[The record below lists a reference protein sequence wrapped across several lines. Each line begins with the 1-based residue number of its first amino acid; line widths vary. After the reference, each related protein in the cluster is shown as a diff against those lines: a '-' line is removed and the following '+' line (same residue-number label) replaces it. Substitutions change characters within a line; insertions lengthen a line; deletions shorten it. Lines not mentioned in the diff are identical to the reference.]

1 VLSSRL
7 VLIGPRG
14 SGKSTVGRILAA
26 KLGWSFID
34 ADEYLET
41 AAGRTIAAIFK
52 EEGEAGFRD
61 REASVLADLCGLDNI
76 VVASGGGVVLR
87 PANRARLRQAGY
99 VVWLQIHPETAF
111 SRLQADPTTASR
123 RPNLTLLGG
132 LEELRAI
139 SAEREPMYRESA
151 DFALD
156 VSALSPE
163 AAANAILAAC
173 RSRFPPSSGLSSS
186 SSSA

>member
-1 VLSSRL
+1 MLSSRL

-14 SGKSTVGRILAA
+14 SGKTTVGRILAA

-41 AAGRTIAAIFK
+41 TAGRSITAVFA
-52 EEGEAGFRD
+52 EEAESGFRD
-61 REASVLADLCGLDNI
+61 REAAALADLCGLTNTVI
-76 VVASGGGVVLR
+76 ATGGGVVLR
-87 PANRARLRQAGY
+87 SANRALLRQAGS
-99 VVWLQIHPETAF
+99 VVWLDTDAETAF

-132 LEELRAI
+132 LEELRALI
-139 SAEREPMYRESA
+139 AEREPMYRESA

-163 AAANAILAAC
+163 AAADAILAAC
-173 RSRFPPSSGLSSS
+173 RSKFPPSSGLSSC